1 MPMNEFIQFNLI
13 IFLDFSI
20 LPVTVETCEKQIDKS
35 KIIGKLRLKT
45 GFQPMNP
52 EKYPQTQWKMYLND
66 FPENEHG

>member
-1 MPMNEFIQFNLI
+1 
-13 IFLDFSI
+13 
-20 LPVTVETCEKQIDKS
+20 
-35 KIIGKLRLKT
+35 LKT